1 MNVNCSTCLDL
12 LTPSCELS
20 SAPCGHV
27 FHSNCIAKWL
37 ETGKD
42 NCPQC
47 RTKCKINQLRRIYFT
62 EGVEATTGSQL
73 DTNVLQNRLDSLTF
87 QVRCSDAEKKKL
99 QDQVNE
105 LTAHKLA
112 IKDDFKALEKKYNNN
127 KDDCASYRN
136 QVKILQGEKQ
146 RSKDA
151 MRKAAELE
159 EKLKKF
165 ETIEVSLKGT
175 LPQMMDRLHSLND
188 YSDNARQL
196 CEVAEQLKKELINK
210 GSDVK
215 QLAKSLQQKTNE
227 CITLK
232 SKKDE
237 NVVKVNE
244 LTLANKKLTEDM
256 DHIEEENN
264 DLRTKLS
271 KLQEA
276 IASPSGDAKSSAIAR
291 FISENPAPNNSIL
304 GNSPPT
310 PKTTVKSCGIVGL
323 NRKNAQERSPCKN
336 ISNSLKRS
344 MSSQL
349 ASEQATS
356 LFSKKNK
363 VSYSQPQPDTFYNGL
378 GGHSKD
384 DAFPSARPTG
394 SNLTGSTSAAYKV
407 SKKPKGVSRPK
418 VDQKMKT
425 INKYFNFDTP

>member
-62 EGVEATTGSQL
+62 EGVEATAGSQL
-73 DTNVLQNRLDSLTF
+73 DSNVLQNRLDSLTF
-87 QVRCSDAEKKKL
+87 QVRCSDTEKKKL

-112 IKDDFKALEKKYNNN
+112 IKDDFKALEKKYNNS

-146 RSKDA
+146 RNKDA

-244 LTLANKKLTEDM
+244 LTLANKKLKEDM

-264 DLRTKLS
+264 DLRTKLN

-310 PKTTVKSCGIVGL
+310 PKTI
-323 NRKNAQERSPCKN
+323 
-336 ISNSLKRS
+336 
-344 MSSQL
+344 
-349 ASEQATS
+349 
-356 LFSKKNK
+356 
-363 VSYSQPQPDTFYNGL
+363 
-378 GGHSKD
+378 
-384 DAFPSARPTG
+384 
-394 SNLTGSTSAAYKV
+394 
-407 SKKPKGVSRPK
+407 
-418 VDQKMKT
+418 
-425 INKYFNFDTP
+425 

>member
-1 MNVNCSTCLDL
+1 MNVNCSTCLEL

-27 FHSNCIAKWL
+27 FHSNCIATWL

-62 EGVEATTGSQL
+62 EGVDASQNEL
-73 DTNVLQNRLDSLTF
+73 DTNALQNRLDSLTF
-87 QVRCSDAEKKKL
+87 QVRCSDTEKKKL

-105 LTAHKLA
+105 LMAHK
-112 IKDDFKALEKKYNNN
+112 IGVKEEFKTLEKKYNAV
-127 KDDCASYRN
+127 KDDCASFRN

-146 RSKDA
+146 RNKDA
-151 MRKAAELE
+151 KKKALELE

-210 GSDVK
+210 GSEVK
-215 QLAKSLQQKTNE
+215 QLAKCLQQKTNE
-227 CITLK
+227 NSSLK

-237 NVVKVNE
+237 NVIKVNE
-244 LTLANKKLTEDM
+244 LTLANKKLREDL
-256 DHIEEENN
+256 DHVEEENN
-264 DLRTKLS
+264 DLRAKLN

-276 IASPSGDAKSSAIAR
+276 IASPSGDAKSSAISR
-291 FISENPAPNNSIL
+291 LISENPAPNLL
-304 GNSPPT
+304 GMASPPT
-310 PKTTVKSCGIVGL
+310 PKATVKSCGIVGL
-323 NRKNAQERSPCKN
+323 NRKVQDRSPCKN
-336 ISNSLKRS
+336 ISNNLKRS
-344 MSSQL
+344 MSSQS
-349 ASEQATS
+349 ANEPMS
-356 LFSKKNK
+356 LFSKKSK
-363 VSYSQPQPDTFYNGL
+363 VSSQPEPKILSQPQPDMFYNGL

-384 DAFPSARPTG
+384 DEFPRSSNGTG
-394 SNLTGSTSAAYKV
+394 FKL